1 MKNRKASKNHNI
13 REHFTILERPI
24 HYCVDVLKHTISIS
38 IFTKFR
44 LFLCSP
50 ARFSFFRQIIF
61 YYCRSSSFRHIVSAR
76 VCPSV
81 RPSVRLSVFDI
92 FRVLFHFWFFFPI
105 RFSLFLLLLLHFIS
119 GHRQT
124 DRQTD
129 IDLHCSSPAI

>member
-13 REHFTILERPI
+13 RENFTILERPI
-24 HYCVDVLKHTISIS
+24 HDCVDVLKHTISIS

-76 VCPSV
+76 VC
-81 RPSVRLSVFDI
+81 PSVRLSVFDI